1 MMKTQVGTPDDL
13 AYLRAESLRPVLLGV
28 MVALYLWY
36 MVLLH
41 PANSLGVEA
50 WGPVLLGVGLAVAFA
65 VRKRNIS
72 WASAALIGGI
82 ATANLYHMWWLD
94 SAVTPYLLA
103 IAVSLTGLLF
113 GLRAVAGVTI
123 LSSSAVILIGVTRWG
138 HSPFS
143 TELLSPVLVIVLVGI
158 SSSLTVHNL
167 YLTLYWA
174 WDRAMTAQAHEDQL
188 LDRQGELA
196 RALKALDVAY
206 TQLERLNYDLALARE
221 AAESARQAKQQFA
234 TNISHEL
241 RTPLNV
247 IMAFSEM
254 MYLSPGSYGEVTLP
268 PPYRGDIR
276 EIYRSSKYLLQ
287 LTEDVL
293 NLSKIEAQ
301 KMKIH
306 PEPARLHEVITEA
319 ASIARPLLR
328 GKALE
333 LRVEL
338 PQDLPPV
345 VIDRARVGQVLLNLL
360 NNARRFT
367 RQGSI
372 CVRAALE
379 AGWVKVTVADTGVG
393 IPPAEIHKVFKEFG
407 QLDSTG
413 SMIQDGS
420 GLGLVISKRFIEM
433 HGGRIW
439 AESEGIPGRGTRF
452 HFTLPIRNPYLA
464 EGGPAQTPLRVRTPT
479 GRGRT
484 ILLLDQDPYLVKLL
498 EEGLEDCRVVPVS
511 EMSQIPGLIL
521 ETQPRAVVLNL
532 MQQQQAWQQLLEL
545 RDQLGSVS
553 LPVVLCPLVSL
564 KDLGQALEV
573 ADYLVK
579 PVTRQ
584 ALLSL
589 LDRLGTDIRRILVV
603 DDDPRMRN
611 LLLRLLQANRGE
623 YEIIWAGDG
632 QEGLHKMEAQSPD
645 LVLMDLSMPHMDGYA
660 LLTHMRQ
667 TPPLNRIPVAVLTA
681 HTGTPEE
688 ERRLGGKSLFISN
701 PGGFTNEDVLN
712 YLHHLLEA
720 TSVPW
725 RLRSPGHTIQQG
737 QQIGLGNR
745 LV

>member
-13 AYLRAESLRPVLLGV
+13 AYLRAESLWPVLLGV
-28 MVALYLWY
+28 MVTLYLWH
-36 MVLLH
+36 MVLFH

-50 WGPVLLGVGLAVAFA
+50 WGPVLLGVGLVVAFV

-82 ATANLYHMWWLD
+82 VTANLSHMWWLD
-94 SAVTPYLLA
+94 SSVAPYLLA

-113 GLRAVAGVTI
+113 GLRAVAGVTV
-123 LSSSAVILIGVTRWG
+123 LCSSAVILIGVTRWG

-143 TELLSPVLVIVLVGI
+143 TELLSPVLVIVLVGV
-158 SSSLTVHNL
+158 SSSLTVRNL

-268 PPYRGDIR
+268 RPYRGDIR

-293 NLSKIEAQ
+293 NLSKIEAHE
-301 KMKIH
+301 MKIH
-306 PEPARLHEVITEA
+306 PEPARLHEVVTEA
-319 ASIARPLLR
+319 AGIIRPLLR
-328 GKALE
+328 GQTLA

-338 PQDLPPV
+338 PEDLPPV

-372 CVRAALE
+372 CVRAAPE
-379 AGWVKVTVADTGVG
+379 GNWVKVTVADTGVG

-407 QLDSTG
+407 QLDNA
-413 SMIQDGS
+413 MAQDGS

-452 HFTLPIRNPYLA
+452 HFTLPIKAPLRTEVVSVEA
-464 EGGPAQTPLRVRTPT
+464 PLRVRTPT

-498 EEGLEDCRVVPVS
+498 EEGLPNCQVVPV
-511 EMSQIPGLIL
+511 EDVSQISDLML
-521 ETQPRAVVLNL
+521 ETHPRAIVLNL
-532 MQQQQAWQQLLEL
+532 MQKHLAWRQLRAL
-545 RDQLGSVS
+545 RDQVESVH
-553 LPVVLCPLVSL
+553 LPVVLCPLVSP
-564 KDLGQALEV
+564 KDLGQTLGV

-584 ALLSL
+584 ALINL
-589 LDRLGTDIRRILVV
+589 LARLGTDIRRILVV

-611 LLLRLLQANRGE
+611 LLKRLLQANSGE
-623 YEIIWAGDG
+623 YEIIWAGNG
-632 QEGLHKMEAQSPD
+632 QEGLHKMEAQPPD
-645 LVLMDLSMPHMDGYA
+645 LVLMDLSMPHMDGYT
-660 LLTHMRQ
+660 LLAHMRQ
-667 TPPLNRIPVAVLTA
+667 TPHLNQIPVAVLTA

-688 ERRLGGKSLFISN
+688 ERRLGGQSLFVSN
-701 PGGFTNEDVLN
+701 PAGFTNEDVLN

-720 TSVPW
+720 TNIPSP
-725 RLRSPGHTIQQG
+725 LRSPGHTIQQG
-737 QQIGLGNR
+737 QQVGLGNR